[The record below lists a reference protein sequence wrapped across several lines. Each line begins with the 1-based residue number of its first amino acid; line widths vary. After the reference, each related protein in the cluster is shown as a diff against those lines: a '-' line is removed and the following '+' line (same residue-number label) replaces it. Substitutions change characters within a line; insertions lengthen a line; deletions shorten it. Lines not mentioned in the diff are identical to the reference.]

1 MYAWKELFK
10 YLYLLWMVTQRLA
23 EKRVIAGPGR
33 VIVVINLILKE
44 PLLRETSDDITV
56 LVKISLK
63 RLFRFMLSIFFSIWT
78 EKICCRP
85 SSVGKII
92 TSPTNEAE
100 ALPIIKLNK
109 VKMLK

>member
-63 RLFRFMLSIFFSIWT
+63 RLFRFMLSIFFFIWSDLDR
-78 EKICCRP
+78 KDLL
-85 SSVGKII
+85 
-92 TSPTNEAE
+92 PTIVCWENNYISHKRGRGSTHYQAQ
-100 ALPIIKLNK
+100 
-109 VKMLK
+109 